1 MLKRANVKH
10 KDIMTSRNKTH
21 YTSEIYTLLDAGK
34 YKEASQRAKILCEQ
48 YPDDIE
54 CTFLLSAALL
64 NNKKY
69 EKARKVILHGIE
81 RFPKEWRLHML
92 LGNVYGFLNKL
103 SDAEK
108 EYRRALAE
116 AKRGSKADIA
126 ELHCSIA
133 ESLWAQSA
141 RESALIEWK
150 QALEIDPECEEA
162 KESLKECTN
171 EYGEPKAPGP
181 RFDDL
186 YHFRTIHMERYF
198 ALVGRDVFI
207 SKEELN
213 TVIKIISDGWN
224 NSIPPRVKEFD
235 RMTTEEK
242 SRFCKSVTLDFKDAV
257 ERWKNDKNSR
267 SDIPV

>member
-1 MLKRANVKH
+1 
-10 KDIMTSRNKTH
+10 MTSRNKTH

-141 RESALIEWK
+141 RESALIEW
-150 QALEIDPECEEA
+150 
-162 KESLKECTN
+162 
-171 EYGEPKAPGP
+171 
-181 RFDDL
+181 
-186 YHFRTIHMERYF
+186 
-198 ALVGRDVFI
+198 
-207 SKEELN
+207 
-213 TVIKIISDGWN
+213 
-224 NSIPPRVKEFD
+224 
-235 RMTTEEK
+235 
-242 SRFCKSVTLDFKDAV
+242 
-257 ERWKNDKNSR
+257 
-267 SDIPV
+267 

>member
-1 MLKRANVKH
+1 
-10 KDIMTSRNKTH
+10 MTSRNKTH

-162 KESLKECTN
+162 KESLKERTN
-171 EYGEPKAPGP
+171 EYGEPKAPSP